1 MYHSF
6 KWQGNAGCEYKKI
19 LLPHQIPCTVP
30 VLSRYSSGVCI
41 KKRFP
46 GRVFRPGNPKRTAAT
61 YSPTWWGSTIGACE
75 LNFSVRN
82 GKRWDL
88 TAVTAAV
95 CYRERLRTC
104 IRKHGE
110 EKNGKRKGFGLL
122 VRVGFA
128 IADFTPPAY
137 RRGRLP
143 RPSTK
148 SHLGDGFALRCFQR
162 LS

>member
-1 MYHSF
+1 MRSWRALPWHHCRPQHGVGSSRRRAVP
-6 KWQGNAGCEYKKI
+6 GAGT
-19 LLPHQIPCTVP
+19 LPVG
-30 VLSRYSSGVCI
+30 VSGVH